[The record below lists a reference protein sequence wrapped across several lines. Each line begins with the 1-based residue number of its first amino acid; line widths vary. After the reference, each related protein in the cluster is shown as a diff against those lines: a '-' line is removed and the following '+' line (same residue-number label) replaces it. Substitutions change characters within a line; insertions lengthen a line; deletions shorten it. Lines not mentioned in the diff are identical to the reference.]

1 MFASAGAAWPPLDLQ
16 SSSDDEIL
24 KTLVDFL
31 QVRIRKE
38 RELARLKAFE
48 KDVRY
53 ALSHQLVEPENCA
66 KYSFWF
72 IPSTVQTF
80 LYVSFF
86 T

>member
-1 MFASAGAAWPPLDLQ
+1 MFASAGAAWPPLDFQ

-48 KDVRY
+48 TDVRNVS
-53 ALSHQLVEPENCA
+53 LRHQLEEPNA
-66 KYSFWF
+66 K
-72 IPSTVQTF
+72 
-80 LYVSFF
+80 
-86 T
+86 